1 LKGNSFLPSSWSKAI
16 DSLKKE
22 KLRSMVTRIDLMSE
36 MDKIRLHMVDLKTSN
51 EKLTKSNE
59 DLRNLLMDSLRE
71 E

>member
-1 LKGNSFLPSSWSKAI
+1 MKGTSVLPSSWSKAI

-51 EKLTKSNE
+51 EELTKSND
-59 DLRNLLMDSLRE
+59 DLRSLLIASLRE